1 MRSDVPDGDA
11 DDPETKRKQSE
22 AGHSAFAGKSVDIHK
37 PLTSRGE
44 NEALLLSLFT
54 LCRVWIYIY
63 IYIYVYRSAA

>member
-22 AGHSAFAGKSVDIHK
+22 EGHSAFARKSVDIHK
-37 PLTSRGE
+37 PLASRAE

-54 LCRVWIYIY
+54 LCRVWRYMCIDLLHK
-63 IYIYVYRSAA
+63 V